1 MDTTIN
7 NDMFN
12 ALLDR
17 VERLANPLNTST
29 AGVYVPAS
37 ATATASVPVPAWALP
52 QTIKNKL
59 VAILGSHTFVG
70 DADALYM
77 HFAVDP
83 DNNLTLTDFRSIC
96 TALGIE
102 G

>member
-12 ALLDR
+12 SLLDR
-17 VERLANPLNTST
+17 VERLANPLTTST
-29 AGVYVPAS
+29 AGVYVPAP
-37 ATATASVPVPAWALP
+37 VPVPVPVPVTGALP

-59 VAILGSHTFVG
+59 VAILGTNTNIG
-70 DADALYM
+70 APDDYYL
-77 HFAVDP
+77 HFACDP
-83 DNNLTLTDFRSIC
+83 ANNLSLTDFRNIC
-96 TALGIE
+96 SALGIE

>member
-12 ALLDR
+12 SLLDR
-17 VERLANPLNTST
+17 VERLANPLSTST
-29 AGVYVPAS
+29 ANVPAS
-37 ATATASVPVPAWALP
+37 ATASVPVPAWALS
-52 QTIKNKL
+52 QTIKKKL
-59 VAILGSHTFVG
+59 VAILGTHTFVG

-77 HFAVDP
+77 HFAADP

-96 TALGIE
+96 SALGIE

>member
-12 ALLDR
+12 SLLDR
-17 VERLANPLNTST
+17 VERLANPLNAST
-29 AGVYVPAS
+29 ANVPAS

-59 VAILGSHTFVG
+59 VAILGTLTFIG
-70 DADALYM
+70 DADAHYI

-83 DNNLTLTDFRSIC
+83 ENNITLTDLRSIC
-96 TALGIE
+96 SALGIE